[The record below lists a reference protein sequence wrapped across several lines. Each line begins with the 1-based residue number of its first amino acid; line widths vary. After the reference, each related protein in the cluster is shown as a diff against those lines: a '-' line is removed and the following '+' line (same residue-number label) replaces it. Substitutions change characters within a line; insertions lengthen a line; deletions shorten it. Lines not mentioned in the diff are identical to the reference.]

1 MELGDL
7 EDDGALAFARTS
19 TTWPVLRA
27 APRWGISVLGD
38 GDASLVPALSRPADT
53 RFDGVDAHVDDG
65 AVLLSGAMATFTVD
79 RHDGIDAGDHVLT
92 LLRVLDLHR
101 DARQTPLVFY
111 GGALRR
117 LAA

>member
-1 MELGDL
+1 MP
-7 EDDGALAFARTS
+7 GAIGSRSFIVVNVS
-19 TTWPVLRA
+19 T
-27 APRWGISVLGD
+27 
-38 GDASLVPALSRPADT
+38 ALSRPADT
-53 RFDGVDAHVDDG
+53 RFDGVGAHVDDG